1 MPITCIGMKPT
12 VADLMHGPMPPTCID
27 MPWPRDE

>member
-12 VADLMHGPMPPTCID
+12 VAELAPFPPTCIG
-27 MPWPRDE
+27 MPHE